1 MGRAMKKFV
10 STVVAVS
17 LTVVVGAA
25 HAADATPPTRVRGTI
40 DQVDGQTLHITGRNG
55 EKVVVMLTPD
65 AKVVDVSKIDITAIK
80 PNSYIGTA
88 AAPLPD
94 GSLKALEVHVFPES
108 MRGTGDGHRPFDLG
122 PNSTMTNGT
131 VGSVVGNSDRTLTVK
146 YEGGEK
152 KVVVPADVPIV
163 TFEPGTA
170 SELKAGA
177 HVIVMAMKAPDG
189 TLSANRV
196 NVGKDGL
203 TPPM

>member
-1 MGRAMKKFV
+1 MKKLA
-10 STVVAVS
+10 STVFALG
-17 LTVVVGAA
+17 LTVVIGAA
-25 HAADATPPTRVRGTI
+25 QAADAPPTRLRGTI
-40 DQVDGQTLHITGRNG
+40 DQVDGQTLHVTSRSG
-55 EKVVVMLTPD
+55 EKLVVTLTPD
-65 AKVVDVSKIDITAIK
+65 AKVVDVSKIDISAIK

-108 MRGTGDGHRPFDLG
+108 MRGSGDGHRPFDLG

-131 VGSVVGNSDRTLTVK
+131 VGSVVGTSDRTLTVK

-163 TFEPGTA
+163 TFEPGTLG
-170 SELKAGA
+170 ELKAGA
-177 HVIVMAMKAPDG
+177 HIIVSAMKGADG
-189 TLSANRV
+189 NLTTNRV
-196 NVGKDGL
+196 SVGKDGL

>member
-1 MGRAMKKFV
+1 MKRLA
-10 STVVAVS
+10 STAFALGMTLVIG
-17 LTVVVGAA
+17 GAF
-25 HAADATPPTRVRGTI
+25 AADGTPTRVRGTI
-40 DQVDGQTLHITGRNG
+40 DQVDGQTLHISSRTG
-55 EKVVVMLTPD
+55 EKLIVTMAPGI
-65 AKVVDVSKIDITAIK
+65 KVSEVSKIDISAIK

-131 VGSVVGNSDRTLTVK
+131 VGSVVGSSDRTLTVK

-163 TFEPGTA
+163 TFEPGSA
-170 SELKAGA
+170 ADIKPGA
-177 HVIVMAMKAPDG
+177 HIIIFGMKAADG
-189 TLSANRV
+189 SLSTERIS
-196 NVGKDGL
+196 VGKDGL